1 MNIQSNAACDPYW
14 EHADWLPPWYILD
27 QWCQQDD
34 RCKQAKQQAL
44 FTACEKGIVFYRRN
58 DGKDFD
64 DPVHE
69 LSRRGILLIDR
80 ASFTQWAE
88 QVEGKSPV
96 DVPPQA
102 RPAYPVWASPDA
114 YRFDESQWKWI
125 PDSAPTLPAPQISVI
140 TAPFDGEPVLISDA
154 SDSDSVSDAAQVEAK
169 PADDI
174 YPSDAEL
181 RERGVTTEEI
191 IAAFMVKPDRR
202 ENDKWWRDRL
212 SNTPRYKK
220 LKAALVQKGKAS
232 RGGQRFPSW
241 WSPALIASWLFR
253 SGHMTQRRALDVLAK
268 KFPDWAQHPDFL

>member
-1 MNIQSNAACDPYW
+1 MNLPSNATCDPFW
-14 EHADWLPPWYILD
+14 EHADWLPPWYILE

-34 RCKQAKQQAL
+34 RCRQAKQQAL
-44 FTACEKGIVFYRRN
+44 FSACERGIVFYRRS

-96 DVPPQA
+96 DVHPQP
-102 RPAYPVWASPDA
+102 RPAYPVWASTHDC
-114 YRFDESQWKWI
+114 RFDERQWKWV
-125 PDSAPTLPAPQISVI
+125 PNSATPPTLPTAAAINAPQAD
-140 TAPFDGEPVLISDA
+140 APILISDA
-154 SDSDSVSDAAQVEAK
+154 SESASDAAEVDTK
-169 PADDI
+169 PDDAI

-191 IAAFMVKPDRR
+191 IAAFMVKADRC

-220 LKAALVQKGKAS
+220 LESALVQKGKPS

-241 WSPALIASWLFR
+241 WRPDLIASWLIKE
-253 SGHMTQRRALDVLAK
+253 GHMPRQRVLAALSK
-268 KFPDWAQHPDFL
+268 RFPDWEHSADYL